1 MELSRDVWNSRGDLQ
16 RNWAFFSGLAALQR
30 RQRRRYFS
38 RGALRSGT
46 CGDAGRGGSLD
57 ANLLGDALCFGGLN
71 RGCSCVAL
79 HHSDYNLV
87 ESDCRKIVILFVVL
101 RRGGRDLAPSFK
113 SFAAHSWNGAAVYSK
128 VKIGETAILGAG
140 SWGTALAWLWG
151 KDGRRISL
159 WGHDAQRAARM
170 QETRENSDYLP
181 GLKLPESVFVTSE
194 LNECAQADL
203 IAFVTPSTALR
214 KVAVRLR
221 EALGKVP
228 AVLLS
233 CVKGIEHGTG
243 LRMSEI
249 LNELFPEQKIAVL
262 SGPNLAAEVV
272 QNLPTAT
279 VIGCSDAGCATS
291 LQAILG
297 SPRFRVYTS
306 PEVSSIELGG
316 ALKNVFAVAA
326 GISDGLGL
334 GDNSKAA
341 LVTRSLA
348 ELVRLG
354 VAMGGTAQAFYGLS
368 GAGDLIVTC
377 YSERSRNH
385 TVGKRLGRGESLTQ
399 IAQSMKM
406 VAEGIPTA
414 RSAFDCARQLKIETP
429 IIDQVYSVLYEGKK
443 PTVALEEIL
452 SREQKAERL

>member
-1 MELSRDVWNSRGDLQ
+1 
-16 RNWAFFSGLAALQR
+16 
-30 RQRRRYFS
+30 
-38 RGALRSGT
+38 
-46 CGDAGRGGSLD
+46 
-57 ANLLGDALCFGGLN
+57 
-71 RGCSCVAL
+71 
-79 HHSDYNLV
+79 
-87 ESDCRKIVILFVVL
+87 
-101 RRGGRDLAPSFK
+101 
-113 SFAAHSWNGAAVYSK
+113 

-140 SWGTALAWLWG
+140 SWGTALAWLWA
-151 KDGRRISL
+151 KDGRQVSL
-159 WGHDAQRAARM
+159 WGHDAERVARM
-170 QETRENSDYLP
+170 RATRENSDYLP
-181 GLKLPESVFVTSE
+181 GLTLPESVRVISE
-194 LNECAQADL
+194 LSDCTRADL
-203 IAFVTPSTALR
+203 IVFATPSTALR
-214 KVAVRLR
+214 QVAARLGEVRGNVR
-221 EALGKVP
+221 

-243 LRMSEI
+243 MRMSQI
-249 LNELFPEQKIAVL
+249 LRELFPEQQIAVL

-279 VIGCSDAGCATS
+279 VIGCSDPDCATS
-291 LQAILG
+291 LQGILG

-306 PEVSSIELGG
+306 QEVASIELGG
-316 ALKNVFAVAA
+316 ALKNIFAVAA

-385 TVGKRLGRGESLTQ
+385 TLGKCLGQGESLAQ
-399 IAQSMKM
+399 ITQSMKM

-414 RSAFDCARQLKIETP
+414 RSAFECAGRLKIETP
-429 IIDQVYSVLYEGKK
+429 IIDQVYSVLYEQKK
-443 PTVALEEIL
+443 PTVALQEIL
-452 SREQKAERL
+452 SREQKAEQL